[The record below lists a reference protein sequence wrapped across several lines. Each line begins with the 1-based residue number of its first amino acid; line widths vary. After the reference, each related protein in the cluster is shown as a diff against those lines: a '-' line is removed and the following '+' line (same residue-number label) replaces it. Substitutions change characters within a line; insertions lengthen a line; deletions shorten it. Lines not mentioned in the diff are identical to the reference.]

1 MLRCPK
7 QHKGTLASLLSKARN
22 PLSGINNRLGARA
35 NRRVEKVQ
43 GTRPAGFSSFVS
55 YSARVV
61 LNLGVPNSNPEAGPV
76 SACDAPA
83 VFATTRWSM
92 VLAAGHSSVPGAQ
105 EALEKLCRAYWYP
118 LYVYVRRQGQ
128 SPQDA
133 QDLTQEF
140 FARLL
145 EKKYL
150 RLADPERGKFR
161 AFLLKS
167 LQHFLVNEW
176 EKARAQK
183 RGGGQSVIHLDAE
196 IAESRYAAEPVQ
208 ALTLD
213 QAYEK
218 RWAVTLIETVVAR
231 LRESYSSDGRLPVFE
246 DLKRF
251 IWGEQAPLS
260 YAEAAAQLGL
270 SEGAVKVAVH
280 RLRARYRELLRAEIA
295 ETVAT
300 PGEVDEELEH
310 LISVLTA

>member
-1 MLRCPK
+1 L
-7 QHKGTLASLLSKARN
+7 
-22 PLSGINNRLGARA
+22 
-35 NRRVEKVQ
+35 E
-43 GTRPAGFSSFVS
+43 
-55 YSARVV
+55 
-61 LNLGVPNSNPEAGPV
+61 VPNSTPEAGPV
-76 SACDAPA
+76 SACGIPA

-128 SPQDA
+128 SPHDA

-150 RLADPERGKFR
+150 RLADPDRGKFR

-167 LQHFLVNEW
+167 LKHFLVNEW
-176 EKARAQK
+176 EKGQTQK
-183 RGGGQSVIHLDAE
+183 RGGGQCFIHLDAA

-213 QAYEK
+213 QVYEK
-218 RWAVTLIETVVAR
+218 RWAVTLIETVLAR
-231 LRESYSSDGRLPVFE
+231 LSESYANAGRLTVF
-246 DLKRF
+246 DALKAF
-251 IWGEQAPLS
+251 IWGEQTTLS
-260 YAEAAAQLGL
+260 YAAVAQRLGL
-270 SEGAVKVAVH
+270 TEGAVKVAVH

-300 PGEVDEELEH
+300 PGEVDEELQH